1 MGFGRI
7 GGMLVVG
14 GCVLF
19 MIAVAIAMGGG
30 GVGIGLRDVGGLVLA
45 ASLALVGSGAAVLS
59 VAGPW
64 PLHGRVVRVGLGAL
78 AVGLVSLLVSSIVGA
93 AASPGHED
101 QESLPMLVLLVVGL
115 LATVLGPLIT
125 GLSLVRRP
133 GPSRAVGSLLL
144 AGMLLLVL
152 TTLASPAV
160 DQHLQEI
167 AGALVVLGGTGVG
180 VLAINGSRSAPVA
193 SR

>member
-1 MGFGRI
+1 MSFGRI
-7 GGMLVVG
+7 GGLLVVG

-19 MIAVAIAMGGG
+19 MIAVAIVMGGG

-93 AASPGHED
+93 AASPGHE
-101 QESLPMLVLLVVGL
+101 ESLPMFVLLIVGL
-115 LATVLGPLIT
+115 LASVLGALIT
-125 GLSLVRRP
+125 GLSLVRTPP
-133 GPSRAVGSLLL
+133 GPSRGVGLLFL
-144 AGMLLLVL
+144 AGMLLFVL
-152 TTLASPAV
+152 TTLYAQP
-160 DQHLQEI
+160 LQAI
-167 AGALVVLGGTGVG
+167 AGALAVLGGTGVG

-193 SR
+193 SL

>member
-59 VAGPW
+59 VAGPR
-64 PLHGRVVRVGLGAL
+64 PLNGRAVRVGLGIL
-78 AVGLVSLLVSSIVGA
+78 AVGLVSLLVSSIAGA

-101 QESLPMLVLLVVGL
+101 QESLPMLVVLVVGL
-115 LATVLGPLIT
+115 LASVLGALIT
-125 GLSLVRRP
+125 ALSLVRRP
-133 GPSRAVGSLLL
+133 PGPSRGVGLLFL
-144 AGMLLLVL
+144 AGMLLFVL
-152 TTLASPAV
+152 TTLYAQP
-160 DQHLQEI
+160 LQAI
-167 AGALVVLGGTGVG
+167 AGALAVLGGTGVG

-193 SR
+193 SL